1 MAWITKIH
9 TYVLRVVTELQ
20 NNTNRLGEVVETA
33 TTTFVAQCYQLYGA
47 PHLGAL
53 VKAGGPYPAYGIVH
67 QVTTQGID
75 PSRRPVARGVGE
87 ATEED
92 VYRSNPQ
99 LSHLLRTDF
108 SAVIVGH
115 SAGEDPDK
123 YGTFRLRYY
132 LPPVPP
138 PIYAFV
144 HACGVEEVRLFTSNA
159 AFLRPLATS
168 SITALEEVVAACLRY
183 AASVQEDPEGFLT
196 GVGKQLAGFFPGD
209 FRRVEAILQRAAP

>member
-1 MAWITKIH
+1 L
-9 TYVLRVVTELQ
+9 VLPPENDTH
-20 NNTNRLGEVVETA
+20 RLGEVVETS
-33 TTTFVAQCYQLYGA
+33 TTGFVAQCYELYGA
-47 PHLGAL
+47 PPLGAL

-67 QVTTQGID
+67 QVSTQGID
-75 PSRRPVARGVGE
+75 PSRRPMTRGVDE
-87 ATEED
+87 ATEEE

-108 SAVIVGH
+108 QAVIVGH
-115 SAGEDPDK
+115 SAEGDPDK

-144 HACGVEEVRLFTSNA
+144 HACGVEEVRLFTANP

-168 SITALEEVVAACLRY
+168 SIPALEEVVAACLRY
-183 AASVQEDPEGFLT
+183 VASAQEDPEGFLT
-196 GVGKQLAGFFPGD
+196 VVGKQLAGFFPGD
-209 FRRVEAILQRAAP
+209 FRRVETILQRAAP

>member
-1 MAWITKIH
+1 MEPPLEHQAT
-9 TYVLRVVTELQ
+9 
-20 NNTNRLGEVVETA
+20 RLGEVVETS
-33 TTTFVAQCYQLYGA
+33 TTTFMAQCYQLYGA
-47 PHLGAL
+47 PPLGAL
-53 VKAGGPYPAYGIVH
+53 VRAGGLLRQAQDRLYPAYGIVH

-75 PSRRPVARGVGE
+75 PSRRPVARGADE

-108 SAVIVGH
+108 QAVVVGH
-115 SAGEDPDK
+115 MVE
-123 YGTFRLRYY
+123 REVRYH
-132 LPPVPP
+132 LPPTPP

-144 HACGVEEVRLFTSNA
+144 HACGVEEMRLFTANP

-168 SITALEEVVAACLRY
+168 SIPALEEVVAACLRY
-183 AASVQEDPEGFLT
+183 TAAVQEDPEGFLT
-196 GVGKQLAGFFPGD
+196 VVGKQLADFFPGD

>member
-1 MAWITKIH
+1 M
-9 TYVLRVVTELQ
+9 Q
-20 NNTNRLGEVVETA
+20 NDTTRLGEVVETA

-47 PHLGAL
+47 PHLGTL

-67 QVTTQGID
+67 EVSTQGVD
-75 PSRRPVARGVGE
+75 PSRRPVARGVDE

-99 LSHLLRTDF
+99 LSLLLRTDF

-115 SAGEDPDK
+115 SAGEDA
-123 YGTFRLRYY
+123 LRYH
-132 LPPVPP
+132 LPPAPP

-144 HACGVEEVRLFTSNA
+144 HACGVEEVQLFTANP

-168 SITALEEVVAACLRY
+168 SIPALEEVVAACLRY
-183 AASVQEDPEGFLT
+183 VASVQEDPEGFLT
-196 GVGKQLAGFFPGD
+196 VVGKQLAGFFPGD
-209 FRRVEAILQRAAP
+209 YRRVEAILQRAAP

>member
-1 MAWITKIH
+1 MPD
-9 TYVLRVVTELQ
+9 
-20 NNTNRLGEVVETA
+20 NNATRLGEVVETS
-33 TTTFVAQCYQLYGA
+33 TTGFAAQCYQLYGA
-47 PHLGAL
+47 PPLGAL

-67 QVTTQGID
+67 QVSTQGID
-75 PSRRPVARGVGE
+75 PSRRPMTRGVDE

-99 LSHLLRTDF
+99 LEHLLRTDF
-108 SAVIVGH
+108 QAVIVGH
-115 SAGEDPDK
+115 SGDDDPDK
-123 YGTFRLRYY
+123 YGTFRLRYH

-144 HACGVEEVRLFTSNA
+144 HACGVEEVRLFTSNP

-168 SITALEEVVAACLRY
+168 SIAALEEVVAACLRY
-183 AASVQEDPEGFLT
+183 VAPVQEDPEGFLT
-196 GVGKQLAGFFPGD
+196 VVGKQLAGFFPGD